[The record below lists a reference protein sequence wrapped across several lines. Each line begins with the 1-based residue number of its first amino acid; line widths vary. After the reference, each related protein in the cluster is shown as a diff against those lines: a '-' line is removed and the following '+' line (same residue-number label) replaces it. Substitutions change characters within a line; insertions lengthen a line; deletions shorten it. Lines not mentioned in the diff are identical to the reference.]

1 MSPILAVHIC
11 GGTLGLISGAAAIC
25 FRKGSP
31 RHAFAGKI
39 FVLSMLTMAGGAV
52 YVATLKHE
60 PGNISGGIFA
70 FYLILTAWLT
80 ARRRDGE
87 TSKLDWA
94 ALPIPL
100 ALGIFALISDV
111 EKMRSPGTSRDGV
124 PAGMGLFMGSVMLL
138 AAAGDVRMLVRHG
151 ILGAKRIV
159 RHLWRMCFGLFIA
172 TGSFFLGP
180 ANRPLRFLRAI
191 GLRQQLFRA
200 LLREEVLLFL
210 AVLPLLLLIFWVVR
224 IRFTNVLKR
233 MPVGRKRDVYSLPA
247 QTSSSLDSA

>member
-1 MSPILAVHIC
+1 
-11 GGTLGLISGAAAIC
+11 
-25 FRKGSP
+25 
-31 RHAFAGKI
+31 
-39 FVLSMLTMAGGAV
+39 MAGGAV

-159 RHLWRMCFGLFIA
+159 RHLGACALACLSPQGP
-172 TGSFFLGP
+172 FFSVP
-180 ANRPLRFLRAI
+180 RT
-191 GLRQQLFRA
+191 
-200 LLREEVLLFL
+200 VH
-210 AVLPLLLLIFWVVR
+210 
-224 IRFTNVLKR
+224 
-233 MPVGRKRDVYSLPA
+233 
-247 QTSSSLDSA
+247 